1 MKTAE
6 TNPLYQSRIL
16 PIVQHAE
23 TRIKTLI
30 LLSFLFGKPKLA
42 LLTSVLNI
50 IKSVQKQIPDELGDV
65 STYVNGLVARSDF
78 YIKEYYDKP
87 QTSFLKI
94 RTELQRTNPAA
105 RIDNAKQLY
114 DLASHPRDLWAEA
127 KASPNVANYPT
138 ELKKTIARLSESP
151 MTVQEPGKKPIS
163 VWQKAELDTRY
174 ENQMQMLQDLRVKG
188 EDLCWISSHVD
199 CSKRCEPWQGKL
211 VSLEKHGDA
220 NFVVGTVDGHTVYSL
235 PDIMAQVDKYGYHN
249 NIICGFNC
257 RHRLIPYRKGTVAP
271 KEYKKGEIAKQ
282 RSIEGA
288 IRERER
294 QIRLYKTNEHLYN
307 ESGITPPTI
316 KGMPLKKYIKGLES
330 SYKAF
335 CEKHGYAWQEYR
347 IKI

>member
-1 MKTAE
+1 MKNAE

-23 TRIKTLI
+23 TRIKTLV
-30 LLSFLFGKPKLA
+30 LLSFLFGKTRLA
-42 LLTSVLNI
+42 LMSSLIAI
-50 IKSVQKQIPDELGDV
+50 IKSVEKQLPGDLGDI
-65 STYVNGLVARSDF
+65 SAYVNGLVDKSDY
-78 YIKEYYDKP
+78 YIKEFYNKP
-87 QTSFLKI
+87 QNNFLMI
-94 RTELQRTNPAA
+94 RQELLRTNPS
-105 RIDNAKQLY
+105 AKIFNPKDLY
-114 DLASHPRDLWAEA
+114 NLASHPRDLWAEA
-127 KASPNVANYPT
+127 KASPNVVNYPN
-138 ELKKTIARLSESP
+138 ELKKMIARLSDSP
-151 MTVQEPGKKPIS
+151 MTVREPGKKPIS
-163 VWQKAELDTRY
+163 IWQKAELDTRY

-220 NFVVGTVDGHTVYSL
+220 NFVVDTVDGHTVYSL

-271 KEYKKGEIAKQ
+271 REYKKGEIAKQ
-282 RSIEGA
+282 RSIEIS

-316 KGMPLKKYIKGLES
+316 KGVPLKKYIKGLES

-335 CEKHGYAWQEYR
+335 CEKNGYAWQEYR